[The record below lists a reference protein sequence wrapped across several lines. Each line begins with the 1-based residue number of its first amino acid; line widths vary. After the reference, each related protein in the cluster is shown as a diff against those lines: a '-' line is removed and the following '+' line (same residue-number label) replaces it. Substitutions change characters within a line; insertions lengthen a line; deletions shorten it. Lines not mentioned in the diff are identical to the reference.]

1 MSKCISLKSEVC
13 ENRLSQQKY
22 LVIMDVL
29 SGLQVKAELYNYVAD
44 LNEVHQRWKS
54 QNTNLKGIIGYYS
67 YTKRFNI
74 TFNPLKRRV
83 KTHLP
88 FGGIIRSSP
97 HFPR

>member
-44 LNEVHQRWKS
+44 LNEVHQR
-54 QNTNLKGIIGYYS
+54 
-67 YTKRFNI
+67 
-74 TFNPLKRRV
+74 
-83 KTHLP
+83 
-88 FGGIIRSSP
+88 
-97 HFPR
+97 